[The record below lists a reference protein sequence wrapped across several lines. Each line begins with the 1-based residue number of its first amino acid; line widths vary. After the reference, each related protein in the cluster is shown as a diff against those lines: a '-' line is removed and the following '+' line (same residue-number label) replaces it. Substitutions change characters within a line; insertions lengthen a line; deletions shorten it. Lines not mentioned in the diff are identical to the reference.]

1 MRTHYIKKLFNLE
14 GTIINNSHFY
24 KNNIVFD
31 VEMPILEH
39 TCPNCLT
46 KTTKIHDYYL
56 RTIKDVPVQKKFVT
70 IHYNQRRYECPHCH
84 KSFNENNPIVSR
96 YSHHTTHLT
105 GFIVN
110 SLRSKISMNDISK
123 EANVAPCFISKM
135 LPYLAI
141 TCTSLPKVLC
151 IDEFKGN
158 SGTEKYQVVLLNGET
173 HEIVDIIE
181 CRYKH
186 FLCDYF
192 KKFPKAQ
199 LDNVKFF
206 VTDLWETYKDIAFT
220 YFSHAKIVADRFHFI
235 RYATGAVD
243 TLRKKVQS
251 NLQKSERKWFKK
263 SRRLLLSRRCK
274 IKKDEDIEQLNY
286 MLINFSGDL
295 RIAYREKECFL
306 DIIHSSDPYHIKEKL
321 FNEWICRNLNSPVE
335 ELVSVA
341 KTYQHW
347 AVEIRHALE
356 FSYSNGCT
364 EGINNKIKT
373 LKRISFGMPNFV
385 HFKAR
390 IMLLD

>member
-1 MRTHYIKKLFNLE
+1 MHTHYIKKLFNLE
-14 GTIINNSHFY
+14 GTIIKNSHFY

-39 TCPNCLT
+39 SCPNCSS

-56 RTIKDVPVQKKFVT
+56 RTIKDVPIQKKSVT
-70 IHYNQRRYECPHCH
+70 IHYKQRRYECPYCH
-84 KSFNENNPIVSR
+84 TSFNENNCIVPR
-96 YSHHTTHLT
+96 YSHHTINLN

-123 EANVAPCFISKM
+123 DANVSPSFISKM
-135 LPYLAI
+135 LPYLSI
-141 TCTSLPKVLC
+141 TCTTLPKVLC

-173 HEIVDIIE
+173 HEIVDIIQ

-192 KKFPKAQ
+192 KKFPKSQ

-220 YFSHAKIVADRFHFI
+220 YFTHAKIIADRFHFV
-235 RYATGAVD
+235 RYASGAVD

-274 IKKDEDIEQLNY
+274 IKSDDDIEQLNY
-286 MLINFSGDL
+286 MLINFSEDL

-306 DIIHSSDPYHIKEKL
+306 DIIHSSEPYRIKEQL
-321 FNEWICRNLNSPVE
+321 FNEWVCRNLNSPID